1 MKTYW
6 TSHEFGA
13 TVNELMSVLMEAPP
27 EIKVTKAIINLDVLR
42 TAQGL
47 LHQTNL
53 GIREAGY
60 FEAYDVERIAA
71 AE

>member
-6 TSHEFGA
+6 TSPENGA
-13 TVNELMSVLMEAPP
+13 TVNELISVLIEAPP
-27 EIKVTKAIINLDVLR
+27 EIQVAKAIANLNVLR
-42 TAQGL
+42 AAQGL

-60 FEAYDVERIAA
+60 FEAYDVERIAV